1 MIKTRLLRWLG
12 NSTLRSS
19 APMLALSLF
28 LVALPAGA
36 ATSFTT
42 TNWVAAVPLPGI
54 PCANGLGQAYVKGNV
69 HVHRVVSAEARI
81 AGRLQAWMDLAYQTN
96 GTALFGG
103 PAYAEL
109 GTWDPAGTNFTP
121 SGGVWDL
128 KYSGVAQADGSD
140 QVHLVGYGIGG
151 AIDGLRVELTATKG
165 PGVPFDP
172 TVPYVSSGTIKPAPV
187 NIRTVVDNFDD
198 NHFTWPSH
206 GVGPVPNP
214 NPPGTFFASETNQQ
228 LTMGGSW
235 TSTSHKLLDS
245 GAWADLDHPWAV
257 SAGQTIELRV
267 DLIALGQ
274 TAAGAGLALYHT
286 SSEAYYL
293 AVGRNYIEILKEEG
307 LGMAHLRVAQ
317 ASIKDTNIVL
327 SLALT
332 PVGGNVV
339 VTGKVL
345 DKNDGAV
352 IAQVVATDTPASDP
366 TLSASEVAQLTGGRT
381 WQDCVPDPSGAP
393 YTSGL
398 APLIV
403 VTQDSD
409 VAPLTAM
416 ATFDNFELRTYE
428 VPPVGI
434 QRAVQLTWPASGMNF
449 AVEGAPSVQ
458 GPWLPVQNVEMP
470 GMQQMTAPANDIM
483 KFFRLIQAP

>member
-1 MIKTRLLRWLG
+1 MLG
-12 NSTLRSS
+12 FS
-19 APMLALSLF
+19 ASGLALSL
-28 LVALPAGA
+28 LLAAHPAGA
-36 ATSFTT
+36 ATSFTAT
-42 TNWVAAVPLPGI
+42 GWLNAVPLPGI
-54 PCANGLGQAYVKGNV
+54 LCTNGTGQVYLKGTA
-69 HVHRVVSAEARI
+69 HVVRVQASDARTT
-81 AGRLQAWMDLAYQTN
+81 GRLQAVMDLAYQAD
-96 GTALFGG
+96 GTAIFSG
-103 PAYAEL
+103 PAYCEV
-109 GTWDPAGTNFTP
+109 GTWDPAGTTFTRT
-121 SGGVWDL
+121 GGVWDMN
-128 KYSGVAQADGSD
+128 YRGVAQADGSASYNMA
-140 QVHLVGYGIGG
+140 GYGIGG
-151 AIDGLRVELTATKG
+151 GIEGLRVELTATRAA
-165 PGVPFDP
+165 PGDP
-172 TVPYVSSGTIKPAPV
+172 TIPYLISGTIKPAPV

-198 NHFTWPSH
+198 NHFTWPWH
-206 GVGPVPNP
+206 GVGPTGLPT
-214 NPPGTFFASETNQQ
+214 GTFFASETNQQ

-235 TSTSHKLLDS
+235 PSTSHKLLDL

-286 SSEAYYL
+286 SSQAYYL
-293 AVGRNYIEILKEEG
+293 GVGRNSIEILKEEG

-393 YTSGL
+393 YTSGI

-416 ATFDNFELRTYE
+416 ATFDNLELRTYE

-483 KFFRLIQAP
+483 KFFRLRQAP

>member
-1 MIKTRLLRWLG
+1 MKTRLQRWPG
-12 NSTLRSS
+12 NSTLGFSV
-19 APMLALSLF
+19 PMLALL
-28 LVALPAGA
+28 LLLAAHPAGA
-36 ATSFTT
+36 ATSFTAT
-42 TNWVAAVPLPGI
+42 GWLNAVPLPGVL
-54 PCANGLGQAYVKGNV
+54 CTNGTGQVYLKGNA
-69 HVHRVVSAEARI
+69 HVVRVQASDARTT
-81 AGRLQAWMDLAYQTN
+81 GRLQAVMDLAYQAD
-96 GTALFGG
+96 GTAIFSG
-103 PAYAEL
+103 PAHCEV
-109 GTWDPAGTNFTP
+109 GTWDPAGTTFTRT
-121 SGGVWDL
+121 GGVWDMN
-128 KYSGVAQADGSD
+128 YRGVAQADGSASYNMA
-140 QVHLVGYGIGG
+140 GYGIGG
-151 AIDGLRVELTATKG
+151 GIEGLRVELTATRAA
-165 PGVPFDP
+165 PGDP
-172 TVPYVSSGTIKPAPV
+172 TIPYLISGTIKPAPV
-187 NIRTVVDNFDD
+187 NIRTVLDNFDD
-198 NHFTWPSH
+198 NQFTWSWH
-206 GVGPVPNP
+206 GVGLPTA
-214 NPPGTFFASETNQQ
+214 TFFASETNQQ

-235 TSTSHKLLDS
+235 PSTSHKLGDL

-286 SSEAYYL
+286 SSQAYYL
-293 AVGRNYIEILKEEG
+293 LVGRNYIEIAKAGG

-381 WQDCVPDPSGAP
+381 WLDTAPDPSGAP
-393 YTSGL
+393 YTSGI

-403 VTQDSD
+403 VFQDSD

-416 ATFDNFELRTYE
+416 ATFDNFELLTYE

-434 QRAVQLTWPASGMNF
+434 QRAVQLTWPDTGMNF
-449 AVEGAPSVQ
+449 AVEAAPTVQ
-458 GPWLPVQNVEMP
+458 GPWLPANDQLPP
-470 GMQQMTAPANDIM
+470 GVQQMTFPANGSKM
-483 KFFRLIQAP
+483 FWRLIQAP

>member
-1 MIKTRLLRWLG
+1 
-12 NSTLRSS
+12 
-19 APMLALSLF
+19 
-28 LVALPAGA
+28 
-36 ATSFTT
+36 
-42 TNWVAAVPLPGI
+42 
-54 PCANGLGQAYVKGNV
+54 
-69 HVHRVVSAEARI
+69 
-81 AGRLQAWMDLAYQTN
+81 
-96 GTALFGG
+96 
-103 PAYAEL
+103 
-109 GTWDPAGTNFTP
+109 
-121 SGGVWDL
+121 
-128 KYSGVAQADGSD
+128 
-140 QVHLVGYGIGG
+140 
-151 AIDGLRVELTATKG
+151 
-165 PGVPFDP
+165 
-172 TVPYVSSGTIKPAPV
+172 
-187 NIRTVVDNFDD
+187 
-198 NHFTWPSH
+198 
-206 GVGPVPNP
+206 
-214 NPPGTFFASETNQQ
+214 
-228 LTMGGSW
+228 
-235 TSTSHKLLDS
+235 
-245 GAWADLDHPWAV
+245 
-257 SAGQTIELRV
+257 
-267 DLIALGQ
+267 
-274 TAAGAGLALYHT
+274 
-286 SSEAYYL
+286 
-293 AVGRNYIEILKEEG
+293 
-307 LGMAHLRVAQ
+307 VAQ